1 MYEKVNWVGSTQR
14 MFAISQK
21 NSRKAILLM
30 KLQVLQKNYGVFDI
44 FSSNY
49 VISNHCPC
57 LISNVRMKLK
67 KKIIAFSS
75 N

>member
-44 FSSNY
+44 
-49 VISNHCPC
+49 
-57 LISNVRMKLK
+57 
-67 KKIIAFSS
+67 
-75 N
+75 

>member
-44 FSSNY
+44 FSSN
-49 VISNHCPC
+49 NEN
-57 LISNVRMKLK
+57 LICHIKPLSLSHQQCENEIKEK
-67 KKIIAFSS
+67 K
-75 N
+75 